1 MLNGQASITLTLPA
15 GVVDVDVSETRTL
28 VEMREHSVTQNV
40 NRTKA
45 VTTDAGTSLTT
56 KMAFEKIVEDCSE
69 GGIQKDPAK
78 AESHQKPRFAVKKER
93 APLQEVKTVIQKGAE
108 AANLNKH
115 NTKADIC
122 KYTLENGAFT
132 SIL

>member
-1 MLNGQASITLTLPA
+1 MGQASITLTLPA
-15 GVVDVDVSETRTL
+15 GAVDVDVDVSEARTR
-28 VEMREHSVTQNV
+28 NV

-45 VTTDAGTSLTT
+45 VTKDDDTSLTT

-78 AESHQKPRFAVKKER
+78 AEPHQKPRFGVKNER
-93 APLQEVKTVIQKGAE
+93 APLQEVKTAIEKGAQ

-115 NTKADIC
+115 ITKADIC
-122 KYTLENGAFT
+122 KYALENGAFQVYCN
-132 SIL
+132 LLCRDKH